1 MRGMEATRRNVAIVV
16 GVVAAVGIFG
26 YSQYASASQIGVA
39 VTGSELLEETAR
51 GSSYGLE
58 LEFENPSLL
67 YLSAG
72 ETEFTVRAGGDRI
85 GDGRIE
91 AFVLPAMDRAV
102 VHGTFTAEPGS
113 QDYAE
118 AEDVPE
124 VRIVGVTT
132 YEALFTTID
141 VPFVYYPTEDQAR
154 AFIDRK

>member
-1 MRGMEATRRNVAIVV
+1 MEATRRNIAIVV
-16 GVVAAVGIFG
+16 GAVAAVGLFG

-39 VTGSELLEETAR
+39 VTDSELLEETVR

-91 AFVLPAMDRAV
+91 AFVLPAMDKAV
-102 VHGTFTAEPGS
+102 VHGTFMAEPGS
-113 QDYAE
+113 EEYADSE
-118 AEDVPE
+118 SVPD

-132 YEALFTTID
+132 YEALFTTFD

-154 AFIDRK
+154 AFIDRV

>member
-1 MRGMEATRRNVAIVV
+1 MEATRRNVAIVV

-26 YSQYASASQIGVA
+26 YSQYASASQIGVV
-39 VTGSELLEETAR
+39 VTDSELLEETAR
-51 GSSYGLE
+51 GSSYDLR

-72 ETEFTVRAGGDRI
+72 ETEFTVRAGEDRI
-85 GDGRIE
+85 GDGRVE
-91 AFVLPAMDRAV
+91 AFVLPAMDKAV
-102 VHGTFTAEPGS
+102 VNGTFMAEPDSGE
-113 QDYAE
+113 YAD
-118 AEDVPE
+118 AEGVPE

-154 AFIDRK
+154 AFMDQG